1 MSTNYIAIQ
10 PGTTFPT
17 VTLQAY
23 DAVGNIVV
31 GNLSV
36 PALKDMT
43 MNNSN
48 DLFTWTQM
56 NEAGKLQIATT
67 STNSLATNLVLEAA
81 TYFGSSGT
89 GTGSTAAAMGIQGLS
104 TAKTKVKVTVTNV
117 IGKTVSANA
126 YITGLA
132 PTVSADSPVWVS
144 PVTFAV
150 SGDFI
155 FS

>member
-1 MSTNYIAIQ
+1 MTTNYIAIA

-23 DAVGNIVV
+23 DASGNIVA

-48 DLFTWTQM
+48 DIFSWTQM
-56 NEAGKLQIATT
+56 NESGKLQIATT

-81 TYFGSSGT
+81 TYFGTSGVGT
-89 GTGSTAAAMGIQGLS
+89 GTTALAMGIQGLS
-104 TAKTKVKVTVTNV
+104 TAKTKCRMSVSNV
-117 IGKTVSANA
+117 VGKTVTADC

-144 PVTFAV
+144 PVTFTVTGSFTFA
-150 SGDFI
+150 
-155 FS
+155 